1 LAARKQ
7 SAILIFVHGFT
18 IIYREAAFGMTRN
31 TTLFLILAL
40 VLAACGTVA
49 TPEFAA
55 SVQETRI
62 AEAATAAAETAAA
75 PTLPPTET
83 PTEEPT
89 ATVVPP
95 TETEAATEAPTDAPT
110 DEPTE
115 AATEASTEAPTDAP
129 TEATATSGETAADGP
144 SGDAANGEVLFT
156 TFQASVNFACNT
168 CHLVNAEAQL
178 IGPGL
183 LNIST
188 RAAERVPGQSAE
200 EYLHNSILHPSEFV
214 VPGFPDMLMPQT
226 YGDIFTDEEINDLV
240 AYLFTLNG

>member
-1 LAARKQ
+1 MIRYTP
-7 SAILIFVHGFT
+7 IL
-18 IIYREAAFGMTRN
+18 
-31 TTLFLILAL
+31 LILAL
-40 VLAACGTVA
+40 AQAACGTIA

-75 PTLPPTET
+75 PTAT
-83 PTEEPT
+83 PTDVPT
-89 ATVVPP
+89 ATPVPP
-95 TETEAATEAPTDAPT
+95 TDAPTEVPTEAPTEAATEAPTDAPT
-110 DEPTE
+110 E
-115 AATEASTEAPTDAP
+115 AATEAAAD
-129 TEATATSGETAADGP
+129 TSGEPSAAGP

-156 TFQASVNFACNT
+156 TFQPAVSFACNT

-200 EYLHNSILHPSEFV
+200 EYIRSSILHPSEFV
-214 VPGFPDMLMPQT
+214 VSGFPDLLMPQVYAT
-226 YGDIFTDEEINDLV
+226 IFTEDQINDLV